1 MLEHVALG
9 QSRFMTPGVAP
20 DPRGVLLGRY
30 GLLVFPT
37 LEGVVS
43 WLRVYSAESSLDEL
57 LPNMEIHQAETPL
70 RSREMLMRIP
80 ATSSYTLD
88 RAGRCAS
95 LVGGTLYTGTTKH
108 FVKYRDD
115 RSPYGYDTVE
125 IHALPPNADL
135 VVHDLDFT
143 QSYRKFGQLDFHKL
157 LFRLSLRRVPG
168 GDKLR
173 PDERQNLLL
182 AVARGLGE
190 GVIRYLWRNRVHA
203 EVGLAKPQGNSDFG
217 VPGRD
222 TSYLV
227 MRARDLPERILEL
240 FLATPGIDV
249 FRPAAPQ
256 VAVQVGFNHVVDL
269 SSCATVF
276 DGGDFYVFWGQTPYQ
291 GRTEKRGDRVDVI
304 KGPLSLSPI
313 ENLTRI
319 RLELEHP
326 RAHVPMDGGEVD
338 EVGVSIR
345 LAPSLSSPRHV
356 KATLIPLEQGPVL
369 KRLVYFLPQSS
380 LRAHKVVVTDR
391 GILLLANEDID
402 IIPLGRLLSE
412 LAPGLLVPL
421 GMDVVPRVAPD
432 VLARVLGHG
441 AGTLTVF
448 TPEGKPFQT
457 SESALEPLERRSLA
471 KIDIE
476 RASITDTRIA
486 APGDP
491 SVKNEPVGRF
501 ALWGFPSPGPKK
513 KQLPASSSSSG
524 TDNPN
529 SAT

>member
-9 QSRFMTPGVAP
+9 QSRFMTPGVSP
-20 DPRGVLLGRY
+20 DPRGVVMGRY

-37 LEGVVS
+37 LEGIVS
-43 WLRVYSAESSLDEL
+43 WLRLYSAESSLDEL
-57 LPNMEIHQAETPL
+57 LPSMEIHQARTPL
-70 RSREMLMRIP
+70 QSREMLMRVP
-80 ATSSYTLD
+80 ATSSYTMD
-88 RAGRCAS
+88 RASRCAA
-95 LVGGTLYTGTTKH
+95 LVGGTLYTGTSKH

-125 IHALPPNADL
+125 IHALPQDVDL
-135 VVHDLDFT
+135 VVHDLEFS
-143 QSYRKFGQLDFHKL
+143 QNYRKEGQLEFDKL

-173 PDERQNLLL
+173 PDERGDLLL

-190 GVIRYLWRNRVHA
+190 GVIRYLWRNRVQA
-203 EVGLAKPQGNSDFG
+203 DVGLVKPRGDSAFA

-222 TSYLV
+222 QSYLL

-249 FRPAAPQ
+249 FRPVAPH
-256 VAVQVGFNHVVDL
+256 VAVQVGFAHVVDL
-269 SSCATVF
+269 SSCASLF
-276 DGGDFYVFWGQTPYQ
+276 EGNDFFIFWGQTPYQ
-291 GRTEKRGDRVDVI
+291 GRSDRVDVVD
-304 KGPLSLSPI
+304 GPLELSSI
-313 ENLTRI
+313 RNLTRI
-319 RLELEHP
+319 RLDLEQTQ
-326 RAHVPMDGGEVD
+326 AHERRTADGVD

-356 KATLIPLEQGPVL
+356 KATLIPLAHGPLL
-369 KRLVYFLPQSS
+369 KRLVYFLPRGS
-380 LRAHKVVVTDR
+380 LRGHRVVVTDR
-391 GILLLANEDID
+391 GILLVANEDID
-402 IIPLGRLLSE
+402 VVPLGRLLSE

-441 AGTLTVF
+441 AGLLTVF
-448 TPEGKPFQT
+448 PPEGKPFQV

-471 KIDIE
+471 KIEVESAATVD
-476 RASITDTRIA
+476 ANVP

-491 SVKNEPVGRF
+491 RVVNQPVGRF
-501 ALWGFPSPGPKK
+501 ALWGFP
-513 KQLPASSSSSG
+513 
-524 TDNPN
+524 
-529 SAT
+529 ATRKD